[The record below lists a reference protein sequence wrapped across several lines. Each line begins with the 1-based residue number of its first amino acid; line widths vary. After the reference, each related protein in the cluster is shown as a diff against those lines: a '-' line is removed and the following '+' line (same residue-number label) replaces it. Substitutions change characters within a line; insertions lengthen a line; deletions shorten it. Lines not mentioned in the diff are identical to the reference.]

1 MKIAVA
7 GLGLIGGSVAKAF
20 MEAGEEVF
28 GCDRDEV
35 TMARARLENAVTDEL
50 TKENIGSC
58 EFVFIALY
66 PEATIGFMEEYS
78 PFISNG
84 ATVIDCGGT
93 KREICKKGFSLAKKY
108 GYCFMG
114 GHPMAGRECGGY
126 ESSITDLYKG
136 TNYILVTNDE
146 NKKENIYLLEKII
159 YHIGCGKI
167 TYSTPEEHDMMIGYT
182 SQLMHV
188 VAAALCDNEIL
199 DRAERFSAGSLRDCT
214 RVAKLNPDMWT
225 ELFLENKMALTE
237 QIEIFQKSLNEIGE
251 LIKNSDKEGTRE
263 FLKRSSDRKIRYL
276 KEKARKRG

>member
-1 MKIAVA
+1 MLNLLIV
-7 GLGLIGGSVAKAF
+7 GLGLIGGSYAKALKGF
-20 MEAGEEVF
+20 PDLKVW
-28 GCDRDEV
+28 GCDLDENILQTAQKDGV
-35 TMARARLENAVTDEL
+35 IYKGVKNADEIIKDMDIVILCITPKLCVDFINNSEFKKGALVTDVCGV
-50 TKENIGSC
+50 KGYIYDNIKNPDID
-58 EFVFIALY
+58 FI
-66 PEATIGFMEEYS
+66 
-78 PFISNG
+78 
-84 ATVIDCGGT
+84 
-93 KREICKKGFSLAKKY
+93 
-108 GYCFMG
+108 G

-225 ELFLENKMALTE
+225 ELFLENKIALTE
-237 QIEIFQKSLNEIGE
+237 QIEIFQNSLNEIGE